1 MVSRDD
7 TRSTLKRLAEEATG
21 EIAQVVQE
29 VATSF
34 VAAGGY
40 GTVRMHKVSNEKI
53 VDTFRSAT
61 NRMAHE
67 AVQCHSPSVVRKLV
81 DDQLSGLIDRTLTQR
96 AEHLRAGNVASE
108 ETELL
113 CNYLRRD
120 LKRLK
125 DATVRELIRTERS

>member
-1 MVSRDD
+1 MVSRED
-7 TRSTLKRLAEEATG
+7 TRTALKRLAEEATG
-21 EIAQVVQE
+21 EITQAVRE

-40 GTVRMHKVSNEKI
+40 GTASMHKVSNEKI
-53 VDTFRSAT
+53 VETFRSAT
-61 NRMAHE
+61 SRMAHE
-67 AVQCHSPSVVRKLV
+67 AIQCHSPSVVRKLV
-81 DDQLSGLIDRTLTQR
+81 DDHLTGLIDRTLVQR

-113 CNYLRRD
+113 CRYLRQD

-125 DATVRELIRTERS
+125 DATVRELPRN

>member
-1 MVSRDD
+1 MVSRED
-7 TRSTLKRLAEEATG
+7 TSNALKRLAEEATG

-34 VAAGGY
+34 VAASGY
-40 GTVRMHKVSNEKI
+40 GTVRMHKVSTEKI
-53 VDTFRSAT
+53 VETFRNAT
-61 NRMAHE
+61 SRMAHE

-81 DDQLSGLIDRTLTQR
+81 DDHLSGLIDRTVVQR

-108 ETELL
+108 ERELL
-113 CNYLRRD
+113 CSYLRQN

-125 DATVRELIRTERS
+125 DATVRELART

>member
-1 MVSRDD
+1 MVSRED
-7 TRSTLKRLAEEATG
+7 TSNALKRLAEEAPG
-21 EIAQVVQE
+21 EISQAVQE

-34 VAAGGY
+34 VAMGGY

-53 VDTFRSAT
+53 VETFRSAT
-61 NRMAHE
+61 SRMAHE

-81 DDQLSGLIDRTLTQR
+81 DDHLSGLIDRTLVQR

-113 CNYLRRD
+113 CSYLRQD

-125 DATVRELIRTERS
+125 DATVRELTRN

>member
-1 MVSRDD
+1 MVSRED
-7 TRSTLKRLAEEATG
+7 TTDALERLAEQTTS
-21 EIAQVVQE
+21 EIAQAVQE

-40 GTVRMHKVSNEKI
+40 GTVRMHKVSNERI
-53 VDTFRSAT
+53 VETFRSAT
-61 NRMAHE
+61 RRMAHE
-67 AVQCHSPSVVRKLV
+67 AVRCHSPSVVRKLV

-96 AEHLRAGNVASE
+96 AEHLRVGNVASE

-113 CNYLRRD
+113 CSYLRQD

-125 DATVRELIRTERS
+125 DAAVRELARS